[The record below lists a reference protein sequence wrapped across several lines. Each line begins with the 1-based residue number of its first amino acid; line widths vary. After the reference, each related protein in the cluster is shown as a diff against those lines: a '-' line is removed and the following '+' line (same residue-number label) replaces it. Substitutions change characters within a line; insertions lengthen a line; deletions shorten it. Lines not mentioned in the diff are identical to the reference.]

1 MARSTNFAVSAA
13 SDWAEI
19 VPEVDPRVAEIALA
33 LGRTSR
39 ILAAAQTRLLRAF
52 AGQGVTGMEDYRA
65 LSLLRRA
72 RPPGLQISEIAHLL
86 KVTPGATSNRMDRLE
101 QHGHI
106 NRTDDPTDRRS
117 HFVSLTP
124 AAQDLA
130 DAMYRTVAESHT
142 EFLQPLGDAA
152 LDQLLLALRHL
163 LDSHDDPD
171 HQVSS

>member
-1 MARSTNFAVSAA
+1 VTRSTNFAVSAA

-19 VPEVDPRVAEIALA
+19 VPEVDPRLAEVALA
-33 LGRTSR
+33 LGRTAR
-39 ILAAAQTRLLRAF
+39 ILTAAQTRLLLSF
-52 AGQGVTGMEDYRA
+52 AGHGVTGMEDYRA

-72 RPPGLQISEIAHLL
+72 RPPGLQISEMAHLL

-101 QHGHI
+101 QNGHI
-106 NRTDDPTDRRS
+106 HRTANPTDRRS

-124 AAQDLA
+124 AAQDMA
-130 DAMYRTVAESHT
+130 DAMYRTVAESHR
-142 EFLQPLGDAA
+142 EFLQPLADAP

-171 HQVSS
+171 HQVAS